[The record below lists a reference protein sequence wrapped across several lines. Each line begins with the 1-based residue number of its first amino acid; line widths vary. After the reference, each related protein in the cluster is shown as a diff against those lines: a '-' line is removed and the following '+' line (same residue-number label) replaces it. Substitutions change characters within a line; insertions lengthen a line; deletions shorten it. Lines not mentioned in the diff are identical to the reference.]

1 MPELSVTPEEAHP
14 SATAS
19 TVRRPIVSGGLTRR
33 TVLAGSLLALLVGG
47 AFAILVS
54 SLAELR
60 ESDRRALRSADVLVA
75 ANALER
81 LVLDIESAERG
92 FLITRQESFLQ
103 PWTSARLAFPEQATA
118 LERLVA
124 DRPEQ
129 RIRAERIDRA
139 GASYVREHSI
149 PMIDVARRAP
159 PAAQV
164 RAASQEGERRVA
176 ALRADFAALVATERG
191 LAAAARRDSGAAG
204 RHATLAG
211 VGGLIGSVALIVLF
225 TGYLSQSVVRP
236 VRRATTMAGRLAGGD
251 LGARVP
257 EGGADEVGALAHSLN
272 TMAGALGENREQL
285 AASRARI
292 VAAGD
297 RERRRIERDLH
308 DGTQQRLVSLMLDL
322 RNASAAPDDL
332 TRLRARL
339 GRVAEGLSAAL
350 DELRET
356 SRGIHPAVLSEG
368 GLPPAIKALARRSA
382 VPVEVS
388 VDLGCRLPEQVEVA
402 AYYVV
407 SEALANAAK
416 HARASA
422 TRVAARAVGG
432 SLHLCVHD
440 DGVGGARIGAGSGL
454 TGLADRVASL
464 GGRIAV
470 TSPHGQGTAVVA
482 ELPVSWPVSDQD
494 GQA

>member
-1 MPELSVTPEEAHP
+1 M
-14 SATAS
+14 
-19 TVRRPIVSGGLTRR
+19 SGGLTRR

-47 AFAILVS
+47 AFAVLVS

-60 ESDRRALRSADVLVA
+60 ESDRRTLRSADVLVA
-75 ANALER
+75 ANTLER
-81 LVLDIESAERG
+81 IVLDIESAERG

-129 RIRAERIDRA
+129 RIRAETIHRA

-164 RAASQEGERRVA
+164 RAASQEGERRVD

-191 LAAAARRDSGAAG
+191 LAEAARRASGGAG

-257 EGGADEVGALAHSLN
+257 EGGSDEVGALAHSLN
-272 TMAGALGENREQL
+272 TMAGALVENREQL

-308 DGTQQRLVSLMLDL
+308 DGTQQRLVSLILDL
-322 RNASAAPDDL
+322 RNAS
-332 TRLRARL
+332 
-339 GRVAEGLSAAL
+339 
-350 DELRET
+350 
-356 SRGIHPAVLSEG
+356 
-368 GLPPAIKALARRSA
+368 
-382 VPVEVS
+382 
-388 VDLGCRLPEQVEVA
+388 
-402 AYYVV
+402 
-407 SEALANAAK
+407 
-416 HARASA
+416 
-422 TRVAARAVGG
+422 
-432 SLHLCVHD
+432 
-440 DGVGGARIGAGSGL
+440 GGA
-454 TGLADRVASL
+454 ADEA
-464 GGRIAV
+464 
-470 TSPHGQGTAVVA
+470 
-482 ELPVSWPVSDQD
+482 
-494 GQA
+494 